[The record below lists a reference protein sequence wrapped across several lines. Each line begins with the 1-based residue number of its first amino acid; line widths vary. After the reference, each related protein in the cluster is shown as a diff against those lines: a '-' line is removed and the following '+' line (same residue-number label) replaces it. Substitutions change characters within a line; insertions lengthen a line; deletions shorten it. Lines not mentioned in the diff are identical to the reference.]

1 MVEETAYEDTFRG
14 EAFRLVYPLH
24 CLILGSL
31 TLGSPPL
38 LANPLNSSRV
48 LCASKYSSA
57 ENGGPAASPIWRL
70 RRAAWARHPGRMRAA
85 VSRDRWAPL
94 GSPRA
99 AELRWRNRNGCPS
112 SAPAPGLPK

>member
-38 LANPLNSSRV
+38 LANPLNTARV
-48 LCASKYSSA
+48 LSHLWQ
-57 ENGGPAASPIWRL
+57 P
-70 RRAAWARHPGRMRAA
+70 
-85 VSRDRWAPL
+85 
-94 GSPRA
+94 
-99 AELRWRNRNGCPS
+99 
-112 SAPAPGLPK
+112 